1 MEIINQNRTIQNLNQ
16 KKIEAKQN
24 YLESEPNNYT
34 ENFFTEHLLAIEMTK
49 MQIRLNKCVYLGLP
63 ILELSKILMYE
74 FWYDYLKLVQFV
86 LIKTIHTKYYLP
98 TLEIKNYNAMIDG

>member
-1 MEIINQNRTIQNLNQ
+1 
-16 KKIEAKQN
+16 
-24 YLESEPNNYT
+24 
-34 ENFFTEHLLAIEMTK
+34 MTK

-63 ILELSKILMYE
+63 ILALSKILMYE

-86 LIKTIHTKYYLP
+86 LIRTIHTKYYLP